1 MLRRLIPGICV
12 PVLAVLGIALFADV
26 SAAGPLQR
34 LRDRLGSRN
43 GSSDVIYVS
52 EAQQVSQ
59 QPQQIQQQ
67 YATQGQPQQLQV
79 VEYQQMSSGR
89 RLLGR
94 RRGGDVVP
102 VTYTTSQQPMV
113 QRATYTTQVPSSS
126 QPLMTSAQPQQEWVM
141 SGSGRRGLLGRR
153 RGGEMVLVSTQP
165 QSSQPQTIG
174 YRAYYRVPTPDAP
187 AGTVLL
193 NVRVPQAAQIWIEG
207 DKTQQTGQLRS
218 FVSPP
223 LEQGKHYTYQ
233 VKAEWTENGQ
243 KIVRNRKIMV
253 HAGEAVDIDL
263 LRPTQQELRDL
274 QQPLQKQQS
283 EDR

>member
-1 MLRRLIPGICV
+1 MLRRWIPVICV
-12 PVLAVLGIALFADV
+12 PVLAVLGITLLADV
-26 SAAGPLQR
+26 ASAGPLQR
-34 LRDRLGSRN
+34 LRDRWSSRN
-43 GSSDVIYVS
+43 GSSDVVMVS
-52 EAQQVSQ
+52 EAQPVSQ
-59 QPQQIQQQ
+59 QQQSQQQ
-67 YATQGQPQQLQV
+67 SSTSKQPQQLQV
-79 VEYQQMSSGR
+79 VEQQSTSTGR
-89 RLLGR
+89 RGLLGR
-94 RRGGDVVP
+94 RRGEIVP
-102 VTYTTSQQPMV
+102 VTYTTSQQQPV
-113 QRATYTTQVPSSS
+113 QQATYTTQVPASR
-126 QPLMTSAQPQQEWVM
+126 QPTMTSGQPQQEWVM
-141 SGSGRRGLLGRR
+141 TSGRRGILGRR

-165 QSSQPQTIG
+165 QSSQPQSIG

-207 DKTQQTGQLRS
+207 DKTQQTGQFRQ

-223 LEQGKHYTYQ
+223 LEQGKTFSYQ

-263 LRPTQQELRDL
+263 LRPTQQELRDQ
-274 QQPLQKQQS
+274 QQPQQKQPS